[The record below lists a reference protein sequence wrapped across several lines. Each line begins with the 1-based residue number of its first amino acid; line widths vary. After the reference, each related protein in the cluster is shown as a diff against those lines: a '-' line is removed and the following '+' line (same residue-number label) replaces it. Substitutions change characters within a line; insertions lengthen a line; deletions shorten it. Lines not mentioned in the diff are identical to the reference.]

1 MYVTIYAES
10 LNNYSTGKTSRV
22 WAEPSGIA
30 FAVDAAESTL
40 LIKAQCVDY
49 RNSGDRG
56 GDYNPVT
63 RLLQIHLTA
72 EDLAALTRAA
82 TASPTLIAAQA
93 ALLGEQF
100 KQVIADRDGAVA
112 ERDRLYVLLERYR
125 QVADD
130 SVSLLQSVE
139 TPRK

>member
-22 WAEPSGIA
+22 WAEPSGIT
-30 FAVDAAESTL
+30 FAIDESESTL
-40 LIKAQCVDY
+40 AIKAQCVDY

-63 RLLQIHLTA
+63 RQLQIQLTA

-100 KQVIADRDGAVA
+100 KQVIAERDGAVS

-125 QVADD
+125 QVTDD